1 MKLLIQ
7 SSYKPAGVLSLV
19 SLIAYNSPDMKEKKT
34 AASVDDGVVV
44 VVGKEKV
51 IITRLDAIS

>member
-19 SLIAYNSPDMKEKKT
+19 SLIAYNSPDMNEKKT

-44 VVGKEKV
+44 GKEKV
-51 IITRLDAIS
+51 IIARLDAIS